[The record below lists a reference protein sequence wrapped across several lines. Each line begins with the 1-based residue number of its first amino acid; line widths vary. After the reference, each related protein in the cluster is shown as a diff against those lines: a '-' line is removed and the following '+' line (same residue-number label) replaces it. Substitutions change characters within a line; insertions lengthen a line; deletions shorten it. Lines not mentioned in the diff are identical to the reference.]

1 MRLFVTCDQQMEFIV
16 SGFYKGLALIFSG
29 NPEIFAIARLSLTVS
44 VLATAVAVLM
54 GVPLGS
60 WIAVKKFPLKKLL
73 IAMANTGMGLP
84 PVVAGL
90 VVMLILTRSGPL
102 GFLNWLYTPTGMIV
116 AQVIIALPIIT
127 ALSISAM
134 QSVDPKFY
142 QQVLTL
148 GASDWQAIKVCLKEI
163 RLTVLAAVIAG
174 FGRLVAEVGAVMIV
188 GGNIRHQTRV
198 LTTATVMETQMG
210 NFDTAIALGLILL
223 TLSFAVNLVL
233 TLIQQKKVDPR

>member
-1 MRLFVTCDQQMEFIV
+1 MEFIIE
-16 SGFYKGLALIFSG
+16 GFRKALQLIFSG
-29 NPEIFAIARLSLTVS
+29 HPEILAITRLSLTVS
-44 VLATAVAVLM
+44 LTATALAVLV

-73 IAMANTGMGLP
+73 IALVNTGMGLP

-90 VVMLILTRSGPL
+90 VVMLFLARSGPL
-102 GFLNWLYTPTGMIV
+102 GFLNWLYTPKGMII
-116 AQVIIALPIIT
+116 AQFIIALPIIT

-142 QQVLTL
+142 NQVLAL
-148 GASDWQAIKVCLKEI
+148 GASEWQAIKVCLKEI
-163 RLTVLAAVIAG
+163 RLTILAAVIAG

-188 GGNIRHQTRV
+188 GGNIRHQTRM

-210 NFDTAIALGLILL
+210 NFDMAIAIGLVLL
-223 TLSFAVNLVL
+223 TVGFIVNLAL
-233 TLIQQKKVDPR
+233 TLIQQGKVAAR

>member
-1 MRLFVTCDQQMEFIV
+1 MEFIFA
-16 SGFYKGLALIFSG
+16 GLQKGIALIFSG
-29 NPEIFAIARLSLTVS
+29 NAEVFAIARLSLAVS
-44 VLATAVAVLM
+44 VLATAAAVLA

-73 IAMANTGMGLP
+73 IAMVNTGMGLP

-90 VVMLILTRSGPL
+90 VVMLFLARSGPL
-102 GFLNWLYTPTGMIV
+102 GFLNWLYTPTGMII
-116 AQVIIALPIIT
+116 AQFIIALPIIT

-134 QSVDPKFY
+134 QGVDPKFY

-188 GGNIRHQTRV
+188 GGNIRHQTRM

-223 TLSFAVNLVL
+223 TLSFSVNLAL
-233 TLIQQKKVDPR
+233 TLIQQGKVQPR

>member
-1 MRLFVTCDQQMEFIV
+1 MEFIFE
-16 SGFYKGLALIFSG
+16 GLRKGLHLILSG
-29 NPEIFAIARLSLTVS
+29 NPEIFAITRLSLSVS
-44 VLATAVAVLM
+44 LLATALAVLA

-73 IAMANTGMGLP
+73 IALVNTGMGLP

-90 VVMLILTRSGPL
+90 VVMLFLARSGPL
-102 GFLNWLYTPTGMIV
+102 GFLNWLYTPKGMVI
-116 AQVIIALPIIT
+116 AQFIIALPIIT

-142 QQVLTL
+142 NQVLTL
-148 GASDWQAIKVCLKEI
+148 GASDWQAIRVCLKEL
-163 RLTVLAAVIAG
+163 RLTIAAAVMAG

-188 GGNIRHQTRV
+188 GGNIRHQTRM

-210 NFDTAIALGLILL
+210 NFDMAIAIGLVLL
-223 TLSFAVNLVL
+223 TVGFIVNLGL
-233 TLIQQKKVDPR
+233 TLIQQNKVLAR

>member
-1 MRLFVTCDQQMEFIV
+1 MDFI
-16 SGFYKGLALIFSG
+16 FEGLRKAVALILSG
-29 NPEIFAIARLSLTVS
+29 NAEIFAIARLSLTVS
-44 VLATAVAVLM
+44 LLATAMAVLT

-73 IAMANTGMGLP
+73 IAMVNTGMGLP

-90 VVMLILTRSGPL
+90 VVMLFLARSGPL
-102 GFLNWLYTPTGMIV
+102 GFLNWLYTPTGMII
-116 AQVIIALPIIT
+116 AQFIIATPIIT

-188 GGNIRHQTRV
+188 GGNIRNQTRM
-198 LTTATVMETQMG
+198 LTTATVMETHMG
-210 NFDTAIALGLILL
+210 NYDMAIALGLILL
-223 TLSFAVNLVL
+223 ALGALFRSGSGRELV
-233 TLIQQKKVDPR
+233 

>member
-1 MRLFVTCDQQMEFIV
+1 MEFILE
-16 SGFYKGLALIFSG
+16 GFRKALHLIFSG
-29 NPEIFAIARLSLTVS
+29 NPEIFAITRLSLTVS
-44 VLATAVAVLM
+44 LAATALAVLA

-73 IAMANTGMGLP
+73 IALVNTGMGLP

-90 VVMLILTRSGPL
+90 VVMLFLARSGPL
-102 GFLNWLYTPTGMIV
+102 GFLNWLYTPKGMII
-116 AQVIIALPIIT
+116 AQFLIALPIIT

-142 QQVLTL
+142 NQVLAL
-148 GASDWQAIKVCLKEI
+148 GASQRQAVWICLKEI

-188 GGNIRHQTRV
+188 GGNIRHQTRM

-210 NFDTAIALGLILL
+210 NFDMAIAIGLVLL
-223 TLSFAVNLVL
+223 TVGFVVNLAL
-233 TLIQQKKVDPR
+233 TLIQQGRVAAR

>member
-1 MRLFVTCDQQMEFIV
+1 MEFILQ
-16 SGFYKGLALIFSG
+16 GFQKALHLIFSG
-29 NPEIFAIARLSLTVS
+29 QPEIFAIARLSLTVS
-44 VLATAVAVLM
+44 VLATAAAVLA

-73 IAMANTGMGLP
+73 IAALNTGMGLP

-90 VVMLILTRSGPL
+90 VVMLFLARSGPL
-102 GFLNWLYTPTGMIV
+102 GFLNWLYTPTGMII
-116 AQVIIALPIIT
+116 AQFVIALPIIT
-127 ALSISAM
+127 ALSVAAM
-134 QSVDPKFY
+134 QGVDPKFY
-142 QQVLTL
+142 RQVLAL

-188 GGNIRHQTRV
+188 GGNIRHQTRM

-210 NFDTAIALGLILL
+210 NFDMAIALGLLLL
-223 TLSFAVNLVL
+223 TLSFAVNVAL
-233 TLIQQKKVDPR
+233 TVIQQGKVQTR